1 MALMREAWDA
11 AQKGLWERLDALIA
25 RIERAQ
31 EAGEPVSPSWLW
43 SEERWRSLLDQIAI
57 EVAALS
63 ESQTPALTQAQSEGV
78 ALALEIAKELTS
90 AALGPAPEG
99 VSVAFNRLPTATVE
113 AFAGYASDGSPLKA
127 LFDEFGSDVSRQIRQ
142 VFIAGISRGA
152 GAMQMTRELRG
163 LVGQGAD
170 PGNLGGRAQ
179 TIVRTEFHR
188 AARAAQLTAYQTN
201 ADLFEGWIWTAAC
214 DQRTCASCWAMHGT
228 LHPLT
233 QMLDDHPNGRCVQ
246 VPRTKHWDE
255 LTGEGGHEDT
265 RPVIEDGPSRF
276 ARLTPDQQKEVLG
289 PGLYDLYA
297 AGTISLPDLV
307 RQDSNPRWGT
317 MRRPATLKE
326 VTDTHAA

>member
-1 MALMREAWDA
+1 MQEAWQSAKDA
-11 AQKGLWERLDALIA
+11 IQPRLDALIT
-25 RIERAQ
+25 RIEEA
-31 EAGEPVSPSWLW
+31 EVAGERPSLSWLY
-43 SEERWRSLLDQIAI
+43 SESRWRSLLDQIDA
-57 EVAALS
+57 ELAALVDAIAPS
-63 ESQTPALTQAQSEGV
+63 LAEAQAEGV
-78 ALALEIAKELTS
+78 ELALESARSLTS

-99 VSVAFNRLPTATVE
+99 VSVAFNRLPTATVQ
-113 AFAGYASDGSPLKA
+113 AFAGYASDGSPLRA

-152 GAMQMTRELRG
+152 GAAQMTRELRG
-163 LVGQGAD
+163 LVGEGKD

-188 AARAAQLTAYQTN
+188 AARAAQLTAYQHN

-214 DQRTCASCWAMHGT
+214 DGRCCASCWAMHGT

-276 ARLTPDQQKEVLG
+276 ARLTADQQKEVLG
-289 PGLYDLYA
+289 QGLYDLYA
-297 AGTISLPDLV
+297 AGTISLTDLV